1 MGGLLGAALGGL
13 GRLFVRKVT
22 TTNEETGDESTRR
35 QATPFGKASAVII
48 GCTLLYHYIVWPIL
62 NYHFPQYGFPDID
75 SIVLSALGGIG
86 M

>member
-1 MGGLLGAALGGL
+1 MGGLLGAAISGL
-13 GRLFVRKVT
+13 ARLFVRKVT

-75 SIVLSALGGIG
+75 SIVLAALGGIG

>member
-1 MGGLLGAALGGL
+1 MGFIGAAIGGLA
-13 GRLFVRKVT
+13 RLFVRKVT
-22 TTNEETGDESTRR
+22 TTNEETGEDNIKR